1 MQTRSALLAA
11 LLASFCAA
19 PAFAQGDAEAGEKV
33 FNKCK
38 TCHQVGPE
46 AKNRV
51 GPELNG
57 IVGREIA
64 SAPDFK
70 YSDAFLAKKEE
81 GFTWT
86 EETLAEYLADPK
98 GYIPGNKMTFVGLK
112 KPEDIANVLAY
123 ITQESGEGEGAH
135 YRKPEDITNVLAYL
149 AQESLKDAD

>member
-1 MQTRSALLAA
+1 MQTRTALLAA
-11 LLASFCAA
+11 LLMSLCTA

-33 FNKCK
+33 FNRCK

-86 EETLAEYLADPK
+86 EETLAQYLADPK
-98 GYIPGNKMTFVGLK
+98 GFIPGNKMTFVGLK

-123 ITQESGEGEGAH
+123 ITQESGEGAH
-135 YRKPEDITNVLAYL
+135 YRTPEDITKVLAYL
-149 AQESLKDAD
+149 AQESLDDAD